1 MMILSDKWLAPLI
14 SRILGDFVDDFIRN
28 LEPSGTEKRKKTPPE
43 LNFIKTEAAEAVEKW
58 HSPKN

>member
-43 LNFIKTEAAEAVEKW
+43 LNFIKTEATEAVEK
-58 HSPKN
+58 